1 MSHEKDPSDFME
13 LVSENRWTT
22 ITKGAIIRSD
32 GFEICIPAV
41 VHVHHNILIPTPY
54 FIHMTGPE
62 THHNFKNR
70 VGTVSK
76 AQLFVG
82 LGRHQ
87 YWNTTRMQNAERI
100 SSRLATDTHIS
111 RVNEFN
117 SVQINGKHIQFYKQG
132 ILVDETT
139 TI

>member
-1 MSHEKDPSDFME
+1 MSHEKGPSGPME
-13 LVSENRWTT
+13 LVSENGWST
-22 ITKGAIIRSD
+22 ITRGTIVRSE

-41 VHVHHNILIPTPY
+41 VHVRHNILIPTPY

-100 SSRLATDTHIS
+100 SSRFAADTRITT
-111 RVNEFN
+111 VQEFTN
-117 SVQINGKHIQFYKQG
+117 IQLHGKHIRFYMNTE
-132 ILVDETT
+132 LVDESI